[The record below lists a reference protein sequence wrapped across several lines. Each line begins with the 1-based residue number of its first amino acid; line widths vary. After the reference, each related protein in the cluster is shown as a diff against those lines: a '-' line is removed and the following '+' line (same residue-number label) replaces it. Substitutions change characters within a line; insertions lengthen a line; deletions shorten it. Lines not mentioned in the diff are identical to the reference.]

1 MTTNTVRIRGGGL
14 ALDTFGR
21 SIGILARRLNV
32 FLNHELV
39 GCGISAR
46 ELMYL
51 GALLECDGMTQ
62 DQLAGEFCIDKAAV
76 ARALQAMEEKGLV
89 LRIED
94 SEDRRAKRVLATQKA
109 RDLRPFIEGV
119 QRRWR
124 TLCNPGCD
132 DRELAQLERV
142 LAAMAERVKQAADDC
157 DGT

>member
-1 MTTNTVRIRGGGL
+1 M

-32 FLNHELV
+32 FLSHELA

-51 GALLECDGMTQ
+51 GALLEHDGMTQ
-62 DQLAGEFCIDKAAV
+62 DWLAGELCIDKAAA

-89 LRIED
+89 LRVED
-94 SEDRRAKRVLATQKA
+94 PEDRRAKRVLATQKA

-142 LAAMAERVKQAADDC
+142 LAAMAERVKRAG
-157 DGT
+157 DGCGET